1 MGHMQRIAVARRPEH
16 RIMVRGHVIYAP
28 VEVIRLGAAET
39 EVETFRADG
48 IDDLPPSMLDETV
61 PDMRDLPD
69 RGIDVLLRRGDRVV
83 KRLLQD
89 PGDIA
94 AAPAAGD
101 DLVVVEPAFVGGVV
115 AADAVLEDDLG
126 ARDVAE
132 RRCPGPGARSAV
144 VAARDEIGHVGAASD
159 VRVGVVGQ
167 RDQRAIAP
175 LVILEDD
182 MRDGLHFDTPIILP
196 RAVWRPYC
204 FLQLRPNSAPSRF
217 SAALAAAA
225 AMACGSRGLSLC
237 PRSIGAWSLRSFS
250 SRRFEYRFCAA

>member
-1 MGHMQRIAVARRPEH
+1 MNRIAVARRPEH
-16 RIMVRGHVIYAP
+16 RIVVRGHVVYAP

-39 EVETFRADG
+39 EVETFHADG
-48 IDDLPPSMLDETV
+48 IDHLPPSMLDETV

-101 DLVVVEPAFVGGVV
+101 DLVVVEPAFVGCVV

-144 VAARDEIGHVGAASD
+144 VAARDKIGHVGAASD
-159 VRVGVVGQ
+159 GRAGVVSQ

-196 RAVWRPYC
+196 RAMWMSYRFLPPRPS
-204 FLQLRPNSAPSRF
+204 SAPSQS

-225 AMACGSRGLSLC
+225 AMACGSRGLSFR
-237 PRSIGAWSLRSFS
+237 PRSIDARSLRSFS
-250 SRRFEYRFCAA
+250 SLRSAYLFRAA